1 LAAASTEIRNGIRAA
16 LNPLSQ
22 PAKCSQR
29 SRWARLLA
37 ADSGFTL
44 IEVLVASVII
54 AIGLVGLVTL
64 NFTASHATTST
75 RDREAATNLTREVVE
90 AVAAVRYQD
99 LSPATV
105 TATLQAAPG
114 LTPAPGYSGWTV
126 VRRGTPYTL
135 SVGGC
140 NVDDPVDGAGAHDS
154 SFCSGSA
161 AGTADAQPID
171 YKRFAVTTS
180 WTSRGIPSSVTQT
193 TLVAGKGTSD
203 APGVATLTSA
213 SGISI
218 TSSSTTSITFNLTT
232 STAANGVA
240 WSVDEGVRGLATG
253 SGTSWS
259 FTWNIS
265 GVPDGDYTI
274 GAKAYNSSGTY
285 GTPLSLTLTLNRNP
299 STPPEAFVAG
309 WNRTTS
315 TVDAEWLDSPEPDTL
330 GYTVYRQQTYPTAGA
345 VTKVNCGSV
354 ASPVYVT
361 TDTSCTDASPIVP
374 PSDAVDRIA
383 IRGGTSN
390 DVGNAS
396 SITFAKPT
404 GLAAGDFM
412 LAAVSMNATVGIT
425 SPAGWNLIRS
435 GTRTN
440 SLQVATFYKVAG
452 ATEPV
457 SYTFTTGD
465 GSKRTMTGGIALYS
479 GVDTTSPVDVS
490 GFTSGAGGNASS
502 PNLTTT
508 RANAG
513 VLNAVAFSTN
523 ANNNTVSFSTGM
535 TERYDRL
542 LSGLLMG
549 FADASQAS
557 AGATGVK
564 VASPSGNTNGY
575 VSVLVALKAIGAG
588 YNAIGVNYWV
598 VPVDRSGGALREG
611 GASSVIDAYA
621 ANQVPTAI
629 SGGLSCTKGADGS
642 SNLSW
647 TQPAQPGDP
656 DSGDHIVFNRIYR
669 DGARFD
675 RTGLATENTWMD
687 PNPVG
692 THSYSVATVD
702 THLAES
708 ARTGQVVC

>member
-1 LAAASTEIRNGIRAA
+1 LTNSSSPPERWSQRLRAA
-16 LNPLSQ
+16 Q
-22 PAKCSQR
+22 F
-29 SRWARLLA
+29 LA
-37 ADSGFTL
+37 GESGFTL
-44 IEVLVASVII
+44 AEVLVAAVII

-64 NFTASHATTST
+64 NFTASHATTIT
-75 RDREAATNLTREVVE
+75 RDREAATNLNREVVE
-90 AVAAVRYQD
+90 AIAAARYQD
-99 LSPATV
+99 LSAATV
-105 TATLQAAPG
+105 AATLQATSALAP
-114 LTPAPGYSGWTV
+114 AAGYSGWTV

-135 SVGGC
+135 SVTGC
-140 NVDDPVDGAGAHDS
+140 NVDDPVDGSGAHDT

-161 AGTADAQPID
+161 VGTADAQPTD

-180 WTSRGIPSSVTQT
+180 WTSAGSPGSLTQT
-193 TLVAGKGTSD
+193 TLVAGKGTSE
-203 APGVATLTSA
+203 APGVTTLTSGA
-213 SGISI
+213 GLSV
-218 TSSSTTSITFNLTT
+218 TSSSTTSITFTVTT
-232 STAANGVA
+232 AAAANGVA
-240 WSVDEGVRGLATG
+240 WSVDEGIRGLATG
-253 SGTSWS
+253 AGTSWS

-274 GAKAYNSSGTY
+274 GAKAYNTSGTY

-299 STPPEAFVAG
+299 STPPEGFVAG

-315 TVDAEWLDSPEPDTL
+315 TVDAEWLDSPEPDTV
-330 GYTVYRQQTYPTAGA
+330 GYTVYRQQTYPTVGA
-345 VTKVNCGSV
+345 VTRVNCGSV
-354 ASPVYVT
+354 ASPLYVT
-361 TDTSCTDASPIVP
+361 TDTTCTDASPIVP

-390 DVGNAS
+390 DVTNAS
-396 SITFAKPT
+396 SISFAKPT

-412 LAAVSMNATVGIT
+412 LAAVSMNAAVGIT
-425 SPAGWNLIRS
+425 SPAGWTLIRS
-435 GTRTN
+435 GTRNT

-452 ATEPV
+452 SSEPA
-457 SYTFTTGD
+457 SYAFTTAD

-479 GVDTTSPVDVS
+479 GVDTSSPVDVS
-490 GFTSGAGGNASS
+490 SFTSGSGNANS

-513 VLNAVAFSTN
+513 VLNAVAFNTN
-523 ANNNTVSFSTGM
+523 ASSNSVSFSTGM

-549 FADASQAS
+549 FADVSQTA
-557 AGATGVK
+557 AGPTGVK
-564 VASPSGNTNGY
+564 VATPSGNTSGY

-588 YNAIGVNYWV
+588 YNAIGVDYWV

-611 GASSVIDAYA
+611 SASTVIDAYA

-629 SGGLSCTKGADGS
+629 SGGLTCTKGADGS

-692 THSYSVATVD
+692 SHSYAVATVD
-702 THLAES
+702 MHLAES